1 MRLISFAMVSILAI
15 TVSAWPPHNFDT
27 DAMDKYL
34 DDAIQ
39 EMDQSPGDAAENLQY
54 FQESDIEMLDQPQDD
69 ATQDV
74 QQPPDAA
81 TQNAQQPP
89 DAATQNV
96 QQPPDAATQNVQQL
110 LESDI
115 QILQYFQDSD
125 IQVLDRL
132 LDAATQS
139 LQQPPDAAI
148 QSLQQS
154 PDATTQSLQ
163 RSPDATTQNA
173 HQYQGSGVQEIGQLQ
188 GASPENIQALL
199 NFLAQNSQQSQD
211 AATQDAQQPQGAAT
225 QDAQQPQGAATQN
238 VQQPPDAA
246 TQSAQQPLDAATQS
260 LQKFLDAATQSV
272 QQPPD
277 SSSNSLQR
285 FLDASVQGDQVFDKS
300 KIRVEMNRLTRA
312 FKIQEDDFP
321 QMENYINAE
330 RKNIVGVN
338 DMIKAVDSKLQD
350 TSLSSNTILQLRKK
364 SRELRM
370 VADELIA
377 LYKDK
382 YRTYMDAKERRR
394 NANAA
399 LQLLKENQELIAE
412 HNSKNVIQVGL
423 SHGSSYNL
431 DMLEIQYDKVLKD
444 IDALFA
450 EQKKIGGVNFLYS
463 DDAFK
468 AKREEFDNQVLTLQ
482 SYSGFARRIL
492 WHYKYNWS
500 IDAWVSEFL
509 SPYMQNAK
517 II

>member
-1 MRLISFAMVSILAI
+1 MVSILAI

-139 LQQPPDAAI
+139 LQQPPDAAT

-154 PDATTQSLQ
+154 PDAATQNVQQSPDAATQSVPQ
-163 RSPDATTQNA
+163 SPDATTQSA
-173 HQYQGSGVQEIGQLQ
+173 HQYQGPGVQEIGKLQ

-199 NFLAQNSQQSQD
+199 NLLAQNSQQSQD
-211 AATQDAQQPQGAAT
+211 AATQSTQQPQG
-225 QDAQQPQGAATQN
+225 
-238 VQQPPDAA
+238 
-246 TQSAQQPLDAATQS
+246 AATQS
-260 LQKFLDAATQSV
+260 LQKFLDATTQSV

-300 KIRVEMNRLTRA
+300 KIRVEMHRLTRA

-350 TSLSSNTILQLRKK
+350 TSLSSDTILQLRKK

>member
-1 MRLISFAMVSILAI
+1 MVSILAI

-139 LQQPPDAAI
+139 LQQPPDAAT

-154 PDATTQSLQ
+154 PDA
-163 RSPDATTQNA
+163 ATQN
-173 HQYQGSGVQEIGQLQ
+173 GKLQ

-199 NFLAQNSQQSQD
+199 NLLAQNSQQSQD
-211 AATQDAQQPQGAAT
+211 AATQSTQQPQG
-225 QDAQQPQGAATQN
+225 
-238 VQQPPDAA
+238 
-246 TQSAQQPLDAATQS
+246 AATQS

-300 KIRVEMNRLTRA
+300 KIRVEMHRLTRA

-350 TSLSSNTILQLRKK
+350 TSLSSDTILQLRKK